1 MALVLRT
8 LGRVELARSFLRDI
22 RNNNDYFHFA
32 IGRTTPWT
40 DDTVPEVPVDS
51 DSYIADF
58 RRSLMFTQRIDSAD
72 ICMLARRINWT
83 QGEIYVEYDFT
94 YSSTFVSM
102 LLYI

>member
-32 IGRTTPWT
+32 IGRNTPWT

-83 QGEIYVEYDFT
+83 
-94 YSSTFVSM
+94 
-102 LLYI
+102 